1 MLPIK
6 NLERVYPRP
15 QVVERPPGPW
25 CEHHERQ
32 RDRVLDWVA
41 WMVAVWVVMWLL
53 AVRYMD
59 PVQPVPT
66 GQPVERDYLDPE
78 TGRP

>member
-6 NLERVYPRP
+6 DLERVYPRP

-25 CEHHERQ
+25 AEYHEPQ
-32 RDRVLDWVA
+32 RSGVVEIVA
-41 WMVAVWVVMWLL
+41 IMLAVWVCMFAL

-78 TGRP
+78 SGRP